1 MKFFT
6 DRTVEND
13 YLLVKI
19 KDYLKMKDFS
29 RWKEVFVDPGVY
41 DLVKSPRYSW
51 EGKIKIEEFLNLLP
65 KNHYFSFDYPCD
77 MNEQYSTLFIEKSWK
92 NAIKFHKYPQY
103 ICTVQCKFN
112 HYWSFLEWFDKYN
125 NLEIKSGILGLGNIC
140 RHFFKNEFIKHAL
153 PYAFKNCSHERV
165 HIYGLGSRIIP
176 FAYELSQK
184 YNIALTIDSTKWT
197 RACSTELKEI
207 HGINSK
213 ASNRQLFFDTFLN
226 ILKKKGVKIKKGNI
240 S

>member
-1 MKFFT
+1 
-6 DRTVEND
+6 
-13 YLLVKI
+13 
-19 KDYLKMKDFS
+19 
-29 RWKEVFVDPGVY
+29 
-41 DLVKSPRYSW
+41 
-51 EGKIKIEEFLNLLP
+51 
-65 KNHYFSFDYPCD
+65 
-77 MNEQYSTLFIEKSWK
+77 
-92 NAIKFHKYPQY
+92 
-103 ICTVQCKFN
+103 
-112 HYWSFLEWFDKYN
+112 
-125 NLEIKSGILGLGNIC
+125 ILGLGNIC